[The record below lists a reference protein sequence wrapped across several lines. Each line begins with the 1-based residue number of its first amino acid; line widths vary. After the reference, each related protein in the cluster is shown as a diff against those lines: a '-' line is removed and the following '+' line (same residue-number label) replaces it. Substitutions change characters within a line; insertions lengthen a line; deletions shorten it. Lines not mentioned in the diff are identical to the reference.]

1 MLDQNVRLRAASTTD
16 APALS
21 ALGARLFEQTFG
33 VHNTPEDMQSYLA
46 ESFAPERQAAELAEP
61 NRRTWIAE
69 DTAGVAV
76 GYAVLIRGEA
86 SQFVDGNRP
95 AELRRIYVDRSLH
108 GRPADD
114 QGRGASV
121 ILLEQCLAQ
130 ARDWGCD
137 VIWLAVWENN
147 PRAMRFYEKN
157 GFRVVG
163 KTLFRLGGDIQHDFV
178 MARNL

>member
-1 MLDQNVRLRAASTTD
+1 MPDQNVRLRAASTTL
-16 APALS
+16 APANS

-46 ESFAPERQAAELAEP
+46 ESFTPERQAAELAES

-108 GRPADD
+108 GRPTTRDEERASSSSSSVSHR
-114 QGRGASV
+114 RG
-121 ILLEQCLAQ
+121 
-130 ARDWGCD
+130 
-137 VIWLAVWENN
+137 
-147 PRAMRFYEKN
+147 
-157 GFRVVG
+157 
-163 KTLFRLGGDIQHDFV
+163 TGG
-178 MARNL
+178 AT